1 MLQSCDMPFIVRY
14 FGIEKMDAEIW
25 IVMEYCHCGSIGSYL
40 RNGNQFT
47 EDELREIAS
56 CCLLG
61 MDYLHRR
68 KIIHRDIK
76 PDNLLI
82 SETGVIKL
90 SDFGLAVQ
98 LNHSCSKNSMQCGTV
113 LYMAPEVFDGKT
125 VLKSDVWSLGISLM
139 EMAEGKNPFD
149 SMSLAEVTKTVCFGT
164 APALSSSKW
173 SSSFVDFV
181 GKCLKQNV
189 DERPTTKELLNVP
202 ISWLNHA

>member
-1 MLQSCDMPFIVRY
+1 
-14 FGIEKMDAEIW
+14 
-25 IVMEYCHCGSIGSYL
+25 
-40 RNGNQFT
+40 
-47 EDELREIAS
+47 
-56 CCLLG
+56 
-61 MDYLHRR
+61 
-68 KIIHRDIK
+68 
-76 PDNLLI
+76 
-82 SETGVIKL
+82 
-90 SDFGLAVQ
+90 
-98 LNHSCSKNSMQCGTV
+98 MQCGTV

-181 GKCLKQNV
+181 GKCLKQSV
-189 DERPTTKELLNVP
+189 DERPTAKELLNVP